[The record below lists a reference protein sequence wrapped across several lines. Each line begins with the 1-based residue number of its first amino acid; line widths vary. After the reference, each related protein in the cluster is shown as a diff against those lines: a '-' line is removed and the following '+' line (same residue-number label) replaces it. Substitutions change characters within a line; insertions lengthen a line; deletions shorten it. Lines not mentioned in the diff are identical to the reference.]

1 MRQHQLSIL
10 HSQDKPVDSLEQI
23 CADGFEI
30 FPLDSSA
37 DILVLHKAL
46 DVNRQLPK
54 IGQYNHFKNIVVL
67 FLHYLYLRYSI
78 FPLLMIL

>member
-10 HSQDKPVDSLEQI
+10 LSQDKPVDSLEQI

-30 FPLDSSA
+30 LPLDSSA

-46 DVNRQLPK
+46 DINRQLPK
-54 IGQYNHFKNIVVL
+54 IGQ
-67 FLHYLYLRYSI
+67 
-78 FPLLMIL
+78 